1 MRVIDCNLCGE
12 TLRASGDAELAR
24 RLIAHQHDEHDEEL
38 SAEDA
43 EEIVDGEAYE
53 ATDS

>member
-12 TLRASGDAELAR
+12 TLRGSSDTELAR
-24 RLIAHQHDEHDEEL
+24 RLTAHHRDEHDEEL
-38 SAEDA
+38 SAEDV
-43 EEIVDGEAYE
+43 EEIVEGEAYE